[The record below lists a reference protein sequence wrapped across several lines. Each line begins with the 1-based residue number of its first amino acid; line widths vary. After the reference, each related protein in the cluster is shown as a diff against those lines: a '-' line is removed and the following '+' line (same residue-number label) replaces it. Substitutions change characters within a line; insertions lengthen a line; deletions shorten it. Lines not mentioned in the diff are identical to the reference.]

1 MDARGPGRRDRGVC
15 VCVGQHVERQRPA
28 MKLQSACFI
37 FTVSKFINI
46 DYILT
51 IYNTFYTW
59 RDLRTGICC
68 SSQGNVTWVRRGKK
82 SESGQWKAK
91 VCSGEVTYPNKEE
104 STGSWELGGLL
115 AVRTKGL
122 APQSEG
128 RGPEGKERR
137 WDSQSSREVLLYDPG
152 KNNKRRERGGR

>member
-1 MDARGPGRRDRGVC
+1 MC
-15 VCVGQHVERQRPA
+15 VCQCVERQRPA
-28 MKLQSACFI
+28 IKPQSACFI

-68 SSQGNVTWVRRGKK
+68 SSPGNVPWVRRGKK
-82 SESGQWKAK
+82 SESGRREAK
-91 VCSGEVTYPNKEE
+91 DCGGEGVRVSSPTQTRE
-104 STGSWELGGLL
+104 SLLGAGSWELGSLL

-122 APQSEG
+122 APQSEK

-137 WDSQSSREVLLYDPG
+137 WDSWSSREALLYG
-152 KNNKRRERGGR
+152 GGENNKRREMRKKTRQ